1 MAIGD
6 KFDARSLTAY
16 DWEMMAIECGLNT
29 RLVGRELK
37 QMADKVLKI
46 WPELKQ
52 NLIAIVADDLT
63 LKAIE
68 AVLNQQ

>member
-1 MAIGD
+1 
-6 KFDARSLTAY
+6 
-16 DWEMMAIECGLNT
+16 MMAIECGLNN

-52 NLIAIVADDLT
+52 NLIAVGADDLT
-63 LKAIE
+63 LKAR
-68 AVLNQQ
+68 LF